1 MVPGTTEYACAD
13 LILQG
18 CIITWPT
25 LSREMPRLFPGS
37 MNEGKSRSRNR
48 LEKNKI
54 SEGANLKIVSPLLGE
69 LVLRFHAAAVQAE
82 SQGGWIIFW
91 LQARW
96 LAVFPH
102 GRMEADLCD
111 E

>member
-25 LSREMPRLFPGS
+25 LSREMPRLFPSS

-54 SEGANLKIVSPLLGE
+54 SEGANLKIVSPLLGK
-69 LVLRFHAAAVQAE
+69 LVLRFHTV
-82 SQGGWIIFW
+82 GIFLFW
-91 LQARW
+91 GMLG
-96 LAVFPH
+96 LSS
-102 GRMEADLCD
+102 GRQRPRPGA
-111 E
+111 